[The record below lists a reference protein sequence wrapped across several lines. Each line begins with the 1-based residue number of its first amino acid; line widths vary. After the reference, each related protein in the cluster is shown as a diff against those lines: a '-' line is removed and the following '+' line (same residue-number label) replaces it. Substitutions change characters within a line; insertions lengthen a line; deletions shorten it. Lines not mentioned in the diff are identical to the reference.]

1 MKTQFKK
8 SGISYYLII
17 IKSYMVFMMIAK
29 KILLAPLEALDVTQF
44 CDANLRIKWL
54 KISQYIYIIFLY
66 LVTPG

>member
-29 KILLAPLEALDVTQF
+29 KILLAPHGALVVIALSHLYTAKF
-44 CDANLRIKWL
+44 SKIFSSNLSKPMSKGGIN
-54 KISQYIYIIFLY
+54 
-66 LVTPG
+66 